1 MKRGSTH
8 KLHHTIRPAVLDDT
22 EAVARIYIDSWNAG
36 YGELMSQADRTVTPD
51 LTAHWSHD
59 LAQPLPHRW
68 WVAEHRGSIVGF
80 AGIGP
85 SRDPVDPEIG
95 ELDSIAVDPPYWRKG
110 IGKALISL
118 ALQHLVSD
126 GYREAILW
134 TVEGYERG
142 IAFYEAM
149 GWKRDGGIRDGGRQ
163 IRSPFR
169 RDDVG
174 PTSWCCLNDRSDSP
188 VAGGPF
194 WAAKRTGLSS
204 LTSSRPSG

>member
-22 EAVARIYIDSWNAG
+22 EAVARIYIDAWNAG
-36 YGELMSQADRTVTPD
+36 CGELMSQADRTVTPD

-59 LAQPLPHRW
+59 LTQPLPHRW

-126 GYREAILW
+126 GYRRGHPVDRRRLRARNLLLRGYGMEARW
-134 TVEGYERG
+134 RN
-142 IAFYEAM
+142 
-149 GWKRDGGIRDGGRQ
+149 
-163 IRSPFR
+163 SR
-169 RDDVG
+169 RRTANPL
-174 PTSWCCLNDRSDSP
+174 PT
-188 VAGGPF
+188 
-194 WAAKRTGLSS
+194 
-204 LTSSRPSG
+204 